1 MDPNSGKILL
11 RFYLTVGLTENTTFD
26 SVLHMLR
33 IVLQTDV
40 QRQAVV
46 ETCLGQ
52 NILYRSIQKHFS
64 FKKESFHWL
73 VIVIMFVF

>member
-33 IVLQTDV
+33 MVLQTDV
-40 QRQAVV
+40 KRQAVV
-46 ETCLGQ
+46 GTCLGQ
-52 NILYRSIQKHFS
+52 NILEITTIIPYKSILVLKRSRS
-64 FKKESFHWL
+64 TG
-73 VIVIMFVF
+73 